1 VGILGAVPS
10 HAYLECIMIT
20 KLSFVGTKPLICLG
34 ALAACAVLSSPT
46 LAKDYNVTVRVAV
59 STAGLD
65 LSRPDAAHELY
76 GRLSNAAR
84 VACGHGN
91 RADLEPVGDFVGC
104 YEKAL
109 GAAVRSVNRPQL
121 TLQYLATHTLQNAA
135 THGIDIPLQ
144 VAAR

>member
-1 VGILGAVPS
+1 MNIKSPSVGA
-10 HAYLECIMIT
+10 
-20 KLSFVGTKPLICLG
+20 KPLICIA
-34 ALAACAVLSSPT
+34 ALATCAVFSIPIS
-46 LAKDYNVTVRVAV
+46 AKDYSVTVRIPV

-65 LSRPDAAHELY
+65 LRQPAAAHQLY
-76 GRLSNAAR
+76 ARLSNAAR
-84 VACGHGN
+84 VACSDGN

-109 GAAVRSVNRPQL
+109 GAAVRSVNQLQL

-135 THGIDIPLQ
+135 TYGIDIPPL